1 MDPEADVGT
10 QMKDKWG
17 SGPRAQ
23 GSGRRTVTDTVASA
37 TDTVA
42 SATATDTVAS
52 AFRRKVLCFLAAATF
67 AILLAQAT
75 AAVAGE
81 RYALIVAGASGGQEY
96 ERQYAAWSRDLAA
109 VLVDRMK
116 IDREH
121 LKVLTDT
128 PDPAAAST
136 AANVR
141 QFVNAVRRGMT
152 RADLLLIVLIGHGTY
167 DGVDA
172 KFNLVGADLESAQ
185 WADLVAGL
193 PGRVVVVNTSSASFP
208 FIERLT
214 GERRV
219 VITATD
225 SVAQRFDTV
234 FPGYFIK
241 AFQGDAADIDKN
253 DRISVWEAFTAAT
266 GEVRRHY
273 QRRGQLATER
283 ALLDDNGDGIG
294 QDAGGSG
301 EDGSLSSHVY
311 LDEPLPGAQPTDEIL
326 LKLLQKRAALE
337 ADLDELKVRRTFLRP
352 SEYQSEFERLM
363 VELARVNQEIRARVK
378 S

>member
-10 QMKDKWG
+10 QMRDVSG
-17 SGPRAQ
+17 SAPRAQ
-23 GSGRRTVTDTVASA
+23 GSGDHSDTVAA
-37 TDTVA
+37 GFGR
-42 SATATDTVAS
+42 TAIAV
-52 AFRRKVLCFLAAATF
+52 LAAATL
-67 AILLAQAT
+67 AVLLVQTMT
-75 AAVAGE
+75 AAAGE

-96 ERQYAAWSRDLAA
+96 AQQYAAWSRDLAA

-141 QFVNAVRRGMT
+141 QYVTAVRRGMT
-152 RADLLLIVLIGHGTY
+152 RDDLLFIVLIGHGTY

-185 WADLVAGL
+185 WADLVSGL
-193 PGRVVVVNTSSASFP
+193 AGRVVIVNTSSASFP

-253 DRISVWEAFTAAT
+253 DRISIWEAFTSAT

-294 QDAGGSG
+294 RDAGGNG
-301 EDGSLSSHVY
+301 EDGSLSSHIY

-337 ADLDELKVRRTFLRP
+337 ADLDELKIRRAFLRP
-352 SEYQSEFERLM
+352 AEYQSEFERLM
-363 VELARVNQEIRARVK
+363 VELARVNQDIRGRVK

>member
-1 MDPEADVGT
+1 MDPETGVGT
-10 QMKDKWG
+10 SVRKARRSGFKVQKLGARG
-17 SGPRAQ
+17 SGLGARGQEQDMTNSVP
-23 GSGRRTVTDTVASA
+23 SGFSRKAIPVLGVSALIAVLLSFASA
-37 TDTVA
+37 
-42 SATATDTVAS
+42 
-52 AFRRKVLCFLAAATF
+52 AA
-67 AILLAQAT
+67 
-75 AAVAGE
+75 AGE

-96 ERQYAAWSRDLAA
+96 ATQYTSWTRDLAA
-109 VLVDRMK
+109 VLVERMK
-116 IDREH
+116 IDRAK

-128 PDPAAAST
+128 PDPSTAST

-141 QFVNAVRRGMT
+141 QHLGTIRRAMT
-152 RADLLLIVLIGHGTY
+152 RDDLLFIVLIGHGTY

-185 WADLVAGL
+185 WAELVEGL

-214 GERRV
+214 GDRRV

-234 FPGYFIK
+234 FPDYFIK
-241 AFQGDAADIDKN
+241 ALRSDASDIDKN
-253 DRISVWEAFTAAT
+253 DRISIWEAFTAAT

-273 QRRGQLATER
+273 QRRGQLSTER
-283 ALLDDNGDGIG
+283 ALLDDNGDGVG
-294 QDAGGSG
+294 RDAGGNG

-311 LDEPLPGAQPTDEIL
+311 LDAPLPGARPTDEVL

-337 ADLDELKVRRTFLRP
+337 ADLDELKVRRSFLQP
-352 SEYQSEFERLM
+352 AEYQQEFERLM
-363 VELARVNQEIRARVK
+363 IELARVNQAIRARVK

>member
-10 QMKDKWG
+10 QMSDTCG
-17 SGPRAQ
+17 SGLRAQ
-23 GSGRRTVTDTVASA
+23 GAGKCIE
-37 TDTVA
+37 
-42 SATATDTVAS
+42 TVAS
-52 AFRRKVLCFLAAATF
+52 AFRRKILCALAGAMLAVLLT
-67 AILLAQAT
+67 QAT
-75 AAVAGE
+75 TAVAGE

-96 ERQYAAWSRDLAA
+96 ALQYAAWSRDLAA

-141 QFVNAVRRGMT
+141 QYLNAVRRGMT
-152 RADLLLIVLIGHGTY
+152 RDDLLFIVLIGHGTY

-185 WADLVAGL
+185 WADLVSGL
-193 PGRVVVVNTSSASFP
+193 PGRVVIVNTSSASFP

-253 DRISVWEAFTAAT
+253 DRISIWEAFTAAT
-266 GEVRRHY
+266 GDVRRHY

-294 QDAGGSG
+294 QDAGGKG
-301 EDGSLSSHVY
+301 EDGSLASHVY

-337 ADLDELKVRRTFLRP
+337 ADLDELKVRRAFLRP

-363 VELARVNQEIRARVK
+363 VELARVNQDIRARVK

>member
-1 MDPEADVGT
+1 
-10 QMKDKWG
+10 MKEG
-17 SGPRAQ
+17 SG
-23 GSGRRTVTDTVASA
+23 TVASA
-37 TDTVA
+37 CK
-42 SATATDTVAS
+42 
-52 AFRRKVLCFLAAATF
+52 RKALCAVAAT
-67 AILLAQAT
+67 LAVLSAQVAT
-75 AAVAGE
+75 AVAGE

-96 ERQYAAWSRDLAA
+96 AVQYAAWTRDLAA
-109 VLVDRMK
+109 VLGERMK

-128 PDPAAAST
+128 PEASAAAT

-141 QFVNAVRRGMT
+141 QHLTAVRRAMT
-152 RADLLLIVLIGHGTY
+152 RDDLLFIVLIGHGTF

-185 WADLVAGL
+185 WAELLAGL

-214 GERRV
+214 GDRRV

-234 FPGYFIK
+234 FPDYFIK
-241 AFQGDAADIDKN
+241 AFRSDAADIDKN
-253 DRISVWEAFTAAT
+253 DRISIWEAFIAAT

-283 ALLDDNGDGIG
+283 ALLDDNGDGVG
-294 QDAGGSG
+294 RDAGGTG
-301 EDGSLSSHVY
+301 DDGSLASHVY
-311 LDEPLPGAQPTDEIL
+311 LDEPLPGAQPTDEVL

-337 ADLDELKVRRTFLRP
+337 TDLDELKVRRSFLRF

-363 VELARVNQEIRARVK
+363 VELARVNKEIRARVK

>member
-1 MDPEADVGT
+1 
-10 QMKDKWG
+10 
-17 SGPRAQ
+17 
-23 GSGRRTVTDTVASA
+23 
-37 TDTVA
+37 
-42 SATATDTVAS
+42 
-52 AFRRKVLCFLAAATF
+52 
-67 AILLAQAT
+67 
-75 AAVAGE
+75 
-81 RYALIVAGASGGQEY
+81 
-96 ERQYAAWSRDLAA
+96 
-109 VLVDRMK
+109 MK
-116 IDREH
+116 IDRAN

-128 PDPAAAST
+128 PDPSTAST

-141 QFVNAVRRGMT
+141 QHLATIRRAMT
-152 RADLLLIVLIGHGTY
+152 RDDLLFIVLIGHGTY

-185 WADLVAGL
+185 WAELVEGL

-234 FPGYFIK
+234 FPDYFIK
-241 AFQGDAADIDKN
+241 ALRSDASDIDKN
-253 DRISVWEAFTAAT
+253 DRISIWEAFTAAT

-273 QRRGQLATER
+273 QRRGQLSTER
-283 ALLDDNGDGIG
+283 ALLDDNGDGVG
-294 QDAGGSG
+294 RDAGGNG

-311 LDEPLPGAQPTDEIL
+311 LDAPLPGARPTDEVL

-337 ADLDELKVRRTFLRP
+337 ADLDELKVRRSFLQP
-352 SEYQSEFERLM
+352 AEYQQEFERLM
-363 VELARVNQEIRARVK
+363 IELARVNQDIRARVK